1 MDAVGNYAL
10 LGNGNKADDNDKEN
24 IMRIKATLLLLL
36 AMLIVPL
43 SGCEMSCRSDS
54 DAGDEIE
61 DAVEDVGDAIE
72 DATD

>member
-1 MDAVGNYAL
+1 M
-10 LGNGNKADDNDKEN
+10 K
-24 IMRIKATLLLLL
+24 RLL
-36 AMLIVPL
+36 AILVLMGLACGPL

-54 DAGDEIE
+54 DVGDEIE